1 MMHQKRLSEN
11 IRFKAAPVRLSGEA
25 RFIGI
30 YARKVFVLTLTIA
43 TLVVSFAPINAK
55 ERSPVSQPALRG
67 PAFRFLPPSLIN
79 DIEINQSAAAAQQP
93 GGVGYLGVFLG
104 DLTEERARELKLV
117 EVRGA
122 VIGKVEEESPAAR
135 AGLAENDVILALN
148 DRQIQNRAQL
158 YRMISATRPGSEVR
172 LTISRDGVQQT
183 VKVELGLRRTGIQDE
198 KKRLYAEADAMLAAA
213 EDRRREAEA
222 LRQQGDLEGA
232 RRLSEEER
240 LLRSQSEERRAYVEE
255 QIKQGKIKEPA
266 GIQRPTYSISAN
278 RFYLGLTVVPI
289 NEQLA
294 QYFNT
299 GGSGVLVSEVRA
311 GGTAEKAGIKAGD
324 CIVAVNDDRIRSIS
338 DLYRLVDRQGVTEAD
353 ADRNDRRDSELLLT
367 VIRDRRE
374 QKIRLTMETQ

>member
-1 MMHQKRLSEN
+1 M
-11 IRFKAAPVRLSGEA
+11 RFKAEPVRLSGEA
-25 RFIGI
+25 RIIGLI
-30 YARKVFVLTLTIA
+30 YARKLFVLTLTIA

-55 ERSPVSQPALRG
+55 ERSPVSQPALQG
-67 PAFRFLPPSLIN
+67 PAFRILPPSLIN
-79 DIEINQSAAAAQQP
+79 DIEFNQSAVAAQQP

-104 DLTEERARELKLV
+104 DLTEERARELKLL

-122 VIGKVEEESPAAR
+122 VIGKVEEDSPAAR

-172 LTISRDGVQQT
+172 LTISRNGVQQT

-324 CIVAVNDDRIRSIS
+324 CIVAVNDDKIRSIS